1 MPQQTSQVRS
11 TQRRRRGR
19 RTPLHEVVQSPDGA
33 TVWVNA
39 ADGSCIGRF
48 SRRHGIDVHTT
59 SAEQLE
65 GGRQC
70 LFCTHEPANQ
80 AAWESFCDAML
91 LHHRISVD
99 RGLVTF
105 P

>member
-1 MPQQTSQVRS
+1 MPRS
-11 TQRRRRGR
+11 PAQSLVPQRRRRTTR
-19 RTPLHEVVQSPDGA
+19 PPPHEVVLSSDGA

-39 ADGSCIGRF
+39 SDGSCIGRF

-70 LFCTHEPANQ
+70 LFCTHEPADQ
-80 AAWESFCDAML
+80 AAWEAFCDAML
-91 LHHRISVD
+91 RHHRIPVD

>member
-1 MPQQTSQVRS
+1 MPQQPSQARP
-11 TQRRRRGR
+11 TQRHRRGK
-19 RTPLHEVVQSPDGA
+19 RTPLHEVVRSPDGA

-48 SRRHGIDVHTT
+48 SRRYGIDVHATV
-59 SAEQLE
+59 AEQVR

-70 LFCTHEPANQ
+70 LFCTHEPADQ
-80 AAWESFCDAML
+80 AAWEAFCDAML
-91 LHHRISVD
+91 LHHRIPVD